1 MKPAFIKLRENYS
14 SVAAV
19 DQAALF
25 GEIGWEDL
33 IGKDSFANTCA
44 IRVSLALIKAGVQL
58 KGRMAIRKGPFKGA
72 LIEPGQAKLAHMLAS
87 PSMFGAPEK
96 FNRDAAIA
104 GIGQRQGL
112 VAFFRIPGYLGG
124 AGGHIASCCHPSA
137 CRCVAANATGL
148 APKCGSGNCADA
160 YLNFF
165 DRPREAA
172 LCARRMESTRSEASR
187 DRFCATAISGKNSGR
202 R

>member
-44 IRVSLALIKAGVQL
+44 IRVSLALIKAGVQI

-72 LIEPGQAKLAHMLAS
+72 LIEPG
-87 PSMFGAPEK
+87 
-96 FNRDAAIA
+96 
-104 GIGQRQGL
+104 
-112 VAFFRIPGYLGG
+112 
-124 AGGHIASCCHPSA
+124 
-137 CRCVAANATGL
+137 
-148 APKCGSGNCADA
+148 
-160 YLNFF
+160 
-165 DRPREAA
+165 
-172 LCARRMESTRSEASR
+172 
-187 DRFCATAISGKNSGR
+187 
-202 R
+202 